1 MISVEVLSRPRGQR
15 NRRDGAEEPRP
26 GGTAEQVWVL
36 AEPQSATPTYCFRDT
51 VENTHHRQKWIACMR
66 MAKRINNSV
75 GRSAGGGSLSLPG
88 GCSSFFFF

>member
-36 AEPQSATPTYCFRDT
+36 AQTEVDCLHAHGK
-51 VENTHHRQKWIACMR
+51 ENKQ
-66 MAKRINNSV
+66 
-75 GRSAGGGSLSLPG
+75 
-88 GCSSFFFF
+88 